1 MRIQRGEFV
10 CHLVGPFVNS
20 FLFPHSSRT
29 SNPDW
34 ITDVSTALDKK
45 IVTMHQNPEHG
56 PLLMTWMLM
65 KYHVIEL
72 NEENEE
78 FRKYRQYGTKAVQL
92 DVFGYL
98 QTMCTHPIYRDA
110 SVAASIACRTM
121 YNQLTFL
128 CDIFDSGRAVS
139 QHKNIYELLSELL
152 KIPAIAKDFCTADG
166 EFISMRFIATYMT
179 ICFIRRWSSCIV
191 DYSNRYVSHRF
202 HPIVNDRIF
211 TVDYFT
217 TRQSIRKCLRLLLSN
232 QRSMSFISP

>member
-1 MRIQRGEFV
+1 
-10 CHLVGPFVNS
+10 
-20 FLFPHSSRT
+20 
-29 SNPDW
+29 
-34 ITDVSTALDKK
+34 
-45 IVTMHQNPEHG
+45 MHQNPEHG

-166 EFISMRFIATYMT
+166 ESISMGAIATFMT
-179 ICFIRRWSSCIV
+179 ICFVLFLAEGGARALLTTAIDTFPIDFIPLSMIA
-191 DYSNRYVSHRF
+191 YSLSTTSPLANRFVSAPVHSWA
-202 HPIVNDRIF
+202 
-211 TVDYFT
+211 
-217 TRQSIRKCLRLLLSN
+217 TRD
-232 QRSMSFISP
+232 